1 MTTTTFSPAGA
12 SHQPSTAIQAI
23 GAFVTAW
30 FKATPV
36 YIVYS
41 ALAH

>member
-12 SHQPSTAIQAI
+12 SHQPSTAVQAI
-23 GAFVTAW
+23 LGFAVSW

-41 ALAH
+41 ALAR

>member
-1 MTTTTFSPAGA
+1 MTTTTFSHGTAPASSNAGH
-12 SHQPSTAIQAI
+12 SIREFLTD
-23 GAFVTAW
+23 W

-41 ALAH
+41 LFAR